1 MTPTPAAGT
10 GYMLDNAWHD
20 ARRRLRLLEDV
31 LDPGTTRRMS
41 AVDGLGVGPGWHC
54 AELGA
59 GGGSIARWL
68 CAQVGPQGR
77 VVALD
82 LDTRFVDGSDL
93 SNLEVRQVDVVSSGL
108 ERGVFDLIHARAL
121 LMHLPA
127 RAEVLGT
134 LIAALRPGG
143 RLLIEEM
150 DFYPIFA
157 LAAGTYR
164 EAYEALLDAFTAG
177 GGATDWGRELPS
189 LLDTHA
195 LQGVD
200 SETTV
205 HAFRGGSATAQFIQV
220 SFEQVRGPI
229 LARGR
234 VREEVLDTA
243 VEELGHPDRWFP
255 GFALVA
261 AWGRRRA

>member
-1 MTPTPAAGT
+1 MTLTPAAGT
-10 GYMLDNAWHD
+10 RYMLDNVWHD
-20 ARRRLRLLEDV
+20 ARRRLSLLEEI
-31 LDPGTTRRMS
+31 LDPGTVRRMS
-41 AVDGLGVGPGWHC
+41 VVDALGVGPGWRC

-93 SNLEVRQVDVVSSGL
+93 SNLEVRQADVISSGL
-108 ERGVFDLIHARAL
+108 ERSAFDLIHARAL

-134 LIAALRPGG
+134 LIGALRPGG
-143 RLLIEEM
+143 WLLLEEM

-164 EAYEALLDAFTAG
+164 EAYEALLDAFTAS
-177 GGATDWGRELPS
+177 GGATEWARGLPS

-195 LQGVD
+195 LQDVD

-220 SFEQVRGPI
+220 SFEQLRGRI

-234 VREEVLDTA
+234 LREEVLGTA
-243 VEELGHPDRWFP
+243 LEELGHPDRWFP
-255 GFALVA
+255 GFALVS
-261 AWGRRRA
+261 AWGRRTA